1 VKSRLNPA
9 AWVMFTSLV
18 IDLIGFTIILPL
30 MPKLLDHYSLTG
42 GASISFLESTVKTL
56 QETLNIPEKF
66 NSVMTGGLLPFL
78 FVYL

>member
-1 VKSRLNPA
+1 
-9 AWVMFTSLV
+9 
-18 IDLIGFTIILPL
+18 

-66 NSVMTGGLLPFL
+66 NSVMTGGLLHF
-78 FVYL
+78 YL

>member
-1 VKSRLNPA
+1 
-9 AWVMFTSLV
+9 MFTSLV

-42 GASISFLESTVKTL
+42 GASISFLESTVKSL

-66 NSVMTGGLLPFL
+66 NSVMTGGLLL
-78 FVYL
+78 FFICNLLFEPNASVHT

>member
-1 VKSRLNPA
+1 
-9 AWVMFTSLV
+9 
-18 IDLIGFTIILPL
+18 